1 MKNKKISL
9 PAAVALLVLA
19 SEANSQPSV
28 ALDDRPVGSGNE
40 ATLPAVTVTGERS
53 RVELQGTRT
62 RVTNSATGLPSAV
75 SPITSEEIG
84 TINVS
89 RDISNVFRRVPGVVA
104 NNLDQGD
111 TGNGFRMR
119 GFATGGTHGA
129 DTAVYV
135 DGVPQNM
142 PSSEAGAGHG
152 PAFLEWLTP
161 DMIQRIDVI
170 KGPVSALFGD
180 QNRAGAVSIRT
191 VDDLVPSSV
200 GLTLESHGGRRASL
214 VWSKQLGS
222 VASTLIADSYR
233 TDSYRQ
239 GAWQERDNL
248 FWKLSTIRDD
258 ARYSIRL
265 NHYRSDFEAA
275 GYLRYDRLAAGQ
287 VARSAPEENALLPFG
302 GGRRTGLVVN
312 RAPAAGEAGL
322 YATAYLEDFERIRG
336 GAAGGN
342 VHNVGSDDRI
352 IAGASVSNNF
362 VFSDRAAL
370 QAGADIRRDKGE
382 GIRQRYENR
391 LPTSTYLT
399 NLNMDLYTYG
409 VFAQGQVKPADHLKL
424 TGGLRVDRFDYDI
437 ENRKLPTT
445 STGYRKTV
453 TTPKIGAAWTVLPRL
468 DVFANIAQ
476 GFRSPAAQQI
486 SPAGAQ
492 GRLGAPGGNVNTGI
506 APSKVRSYDAGFTAT
521 PAEGWSLSG
530 VAFYTLNEDEIVM
543 TAPNVFRSVGD
554 TTRKGFEL
562 ESRLHLWKNASAYA
576 SYTRLLQAEI
586 NNSDPNSAYL
596 LSVPRHQFKL
606 GAEYRHAL
614 GAGYLRYNADAYVT
628 SGIPYFSGTPLQQR
642 TVPTYTRYD
651 LRATYSIRDIEWSA
665 FAVFQPQLISE
676 SFFAT
681 AAGLW
686 VSTQPRHH
694 FGISARYFF

>member
-1 MKNKKISL
+1 MKNKKISI
-9 PAAVALLVLA
+9 PVAVALLVLVAEA
-19 SEANSQPSV
+19 SSQQRT
-28 ALDDRPVGSGNE
+28 DRDERPVGSGNE
-40 ATLPAVTVTGERS
+40 ATLPAVTVTGGRD
-53 RVELQGTRT
+53 RIELQGTRI
-62 RVTNSATGLPSAV
+62 RVTNAATGLPSAV
-75 SPITSEEIG
+75 SPITADEIA

-135 DGVPQNM
+135 DGVPQNL

-161 DMIQRIDVI
+161 DMINRIDVI

-200 GLTLESHGGRRASL
+200 GLTLESYGGRRASL

-222 VASTLIADSYR
+222 VVSTVIADTYR
-233 TDSYRQ
+233 SDSYRQ

-248 FWKLSTIRDD
+248 FWKISTVRDD
-258 ARYSIRL
+258 ARYSIRV
-265 NHYRSDFEAA
+265 NHYHSDFEAA
-275 GYLRYDRLAAGQ
+275 GYLRYDRLAAGR
-287 VARSAPEENALLPFG
+287 VDRSASEENALLPFG
-302 GGRRTGLVVN
+302 GGRRTSLVVN
-312 RAPAAGEAGL
+312 RAPTGEAGL
-322 YATAYLEDFERIRG
+322 YATAYLEDFERVRG
-336 GAAGGN
+336 GAGGGN
-342 VHNVGSDDRI
+342 VHNVGSDDRVI
-352 IAGASVSNNF
+352 GGASVSNNL
-362 VFSDRAAL
+362 VFGDSAAL
-370 QAGADIRRDKGE
+370 LVGADVRRDKGE

-391 LPTSTYLT
+391 VPTQTYLT
-399 NLNMDLYTYG
+399 NLDMDLYTYG
-409 VFAQGQVKPADHLKL
+409 IFVQGQVKPMERLKL
-424 TGGLRVDRFDYDI
+424 IGGLRVDRFDYDI
-437 ENRKLPTT
+437 ENRKLPRA

-468 DVFANIAQ
+468 DVFTNVAQ

-492 GRLGAPGGNVNTGI
+492 GPLGASGGNVNTGI
-506 APSKVRSYDAGFTAT
+506 APSKVQSYDVGFTAT
-521 PAEGWSLSG
+521 PADGWSLSG

-543 TAPNVFRSVGD
+543 TTPNVFRSVGD

-562 ESRLHLWKNASAYA
+562 ESRLRLSKDVSAYV

-586 NNSDPNSAYL
+586 SNPDPNSAYL
-596 LSVPRHQFKL
+596 LSVPRHQFKV
-606 GAEYRHAL
+606 GADYRHML

-628 SGIPYFSGTPLQQR
+628 SGTPYFSGVPLQRR

-651 LRATYSIRDIEWSA
+651 LRATYGIRDMEWSV
-665 FAVFQPQLISE
+665 FAVFQPQLMSE
-676 SFFAT
+676 AFFAT

-686 VSTQPRHH
+686 VSTQPRRH
-694 FGISARYFF
+694 FGMSARYFF